1 MNVKL
6 RYKDCILFKMRYI
19 ELHSMVTILCQAET
33 MGPGTKDQGQGTR
46 DQGPRTRDQ
55 GPGTR
60 DQGPGTKDQGQGTKD
75 QGPRTRD
82 QGPRIK
88 NQGPRT
94 KDQEPRTR
102 DQGPGT
108 RDKGPRTRDQ
118 GPRTRDQGPGQDCE
132 FVCLRSGMHEVAVL
146 LGFDA
151 SPDPRRTAT
160 TGIRF
165 FTPYRTVVRLI
176 YNVCTTCSRVS
187 HGS

>member
-46 DQGPRTRDQ
+46 DQG
-55 GPGTR
+55 
-60 DQGPGTKDQGQGTKD
+60 
-75 QGPRTRD
+75 
-82 QGPRIK
+82 
-88 NQGPRT
+88 
-94 KDQEPRTR
+94 PRTR